1 MKFHDHTIVLCH
13 GVRTPFGALGKEL
26 ADMAAEDM
34 MAVVFQDILRRA
46 HLTPRQVDGLMVGWV
61 GEDSHALNIARVT
74 ALRMGF
80 PVETPAL
87 TLQANCMAGLEAVCA
102 AVGRIVVGDG
112 ELYLVGGTESMSQA
126 PFAIRGVRSNAFLR
140 NLATVK
146 SHWAEILQSSQVS
159 VVDMMEEGLTDPVA
173 HINMGATA
181 EVLAQLFHIGRKEQ
195 DEYALE
201 SIRRTVRAVESGFY
215 QRHLV
220 PVTREGATILTAD
233 ETPTQR
239 QSVLEK
245 PKLMEK
251 APTLFDNGFYPFEN
265 FYRDHEKF
273 LGSSTPPAGSGGSV
287 TLLNSCGR
295 SDGAAGLIVTTR
307 RKALELNLDIIA
319 EVASWAFR
327 GVEPHR
333 MGLAPA
339 VAAQEALV
347 RAGLSFDQ
355 IDTIELHEPFAAGVL
370 ALFQF
375 AKTTFGHDWR
385 TLWEKGNL
393 NPKGGTLALG
403 HPIAATGVRVL
414 LNLAYAMGERPGPS
428 WGLGGA
434 CASGGMGGA
443 MVLRNGK
450 GGEGSTKS

>member
-13 GVRTPFGALGKEL
+13 GVQTPFGALGKEL
-26 ADMAAEDM
+26 ADVAAEDM

-46 HLTPRQVDGLMVGWV
+46 HLTPRQVDGVMVGWV

-87 TLQANCMAGLEAVCA
+87 TLQANCVAGLEAVCA

-181 EVLAQLFHIGRKEQ
+181 EVLAQLYRIGRKEQ

-201 SIRRTVRAVESGFY
+201 SIRRTVKAMEGGFY
-215 QRHLV
+215 QGHLV
-220 PVTREGATILTAD
+220 PVVRQGAVVLAVD

-239 QSVLEK
+239 RSVL
-245 PKLMEK
+245 
-251 APTLFDNGFYPFEN
+251 N
-265 FYRDHEKF
+265 
-273 LGSSTPPAGSGGSV
+273 
-287 TLLNSCGR
+287 
-295 SDGAAGLIVTTR
+295 
-307 RKALELNLDIIA
+307 
-319 EVASWAFR
+319 
-327 GVEPHR
+327 
-333 MGLAPA
+333 
-339 VAAQEALV
+339 
-347 RAGLSFDQ
+347 
-355 IDTIELHEPFAAGVL
+355 
-370 ALFQF
+370 
-375 AKTTFGHDWR
+375 
-385 TLWEKGNL
+385 
-393 NPKGGTLALG
+393 
-403 HPIAATGVRVL
+403 
-414 LNLAYAMGERPGPS
+414 
-428 WGLGGA
+428 
-434 CASGGMGGA
+434 
-443 MVLRNGK
+443 
-450 GGEGSTKS
+450 